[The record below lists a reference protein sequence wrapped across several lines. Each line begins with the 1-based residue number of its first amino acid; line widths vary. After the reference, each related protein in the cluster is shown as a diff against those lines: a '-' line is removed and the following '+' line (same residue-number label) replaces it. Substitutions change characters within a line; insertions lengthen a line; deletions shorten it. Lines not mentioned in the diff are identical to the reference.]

1 LSEHTLDEIKGLGP
15 ATKTKL
21 HGLNI
26 HTVEALAFTTS
37 RDLEEAGIK
46 EAAPKLIQ
54 QAIEFLAERSFIP
67 ANELLEQRKSVTK
80 LSTGSKQLDELF
92 QGGYETQ
99 SITEYASPYGC
110 GKTQLCLTAAVIAQQ
125 PKEQGGL
132 NGGVLW
138 IDSEETF
145 RPERVYQIAEARG
158 FDPEKVV
165 KGLILAPA
173 YNSEHQTL
181 IAQRA
186 DEVMKQNKIRLI
198 IVDCVSPETS
208 ILTPK
213 GLVKIS
219 NLQSVVRSVEGDRTG
234 TASMVD
240 KASQGT
246 ALVEQEEMLRI
257 STPFRDIVC
266 SPNHR
271 LFTVGTSN
279 LNGRVLKEIHA
290 KDVSIG
296 SPLVTLQEL
305 AYEGKFWIGPNASEL
320 LGFVDG
326 DGHIEKKR
334 PIVSLDSSSREL
346 LEHYQMVAQKLGLR
360 TGHIYSY
367 KQGRYWRLV
376 LTKGQNLELFN
387 TIRQNDFKRI
397 VGATTEECK
406 AYVRGFFDAEGCIH
420 ISKMH
425 QGAKGTFRNATIDFS
440 NKNLDMLNV
449 IRDCLFRIG
458 TPALKP
464 KLYRNRLGECYRF
477 FVTRSLYVKKLIE
490 TVGTNHPKKKT
501 ISSLIL
507 KYMNESKGRSSGKGS
522 ILAVEHVK
530 RVEKVPSMLSC
541 EITVPDTGRYVAN
554 GFLVHNSVMAHFRSE
569 YLGRD
574 QLPPRQGKLNQ
585 HLHQIMKLARAFN
598 AVAIVTNQATANPT
612 GNPYAPEWKATG
624 GNIIAHT
631 CNLRVLLRPAGKNTR
646 IASVADSSW
655 IEPGERVFKI
665 TAKGIEDVPE
675 DEKKKSE

>member
-1 LSEHTLDEIKGLGP
+1 MSEHTLDEIKGLGP

-46 EAAPKLIQ
+46 DAAPKLIQ
-54 QAIEFLAERSFIP
+54 QAIEFLAERSFIS
-67 ANELLEQRKSVTK
+67 ARELLEQRKSVTK
-80 LSTGSKQLDELF
+80 LSTGSKQLDELY

-110 GKTQLCLTAAVIAQQ
+110 GKTQLCLTAAVMAQQ

-165 KGLILAPA
+165 KGIMLAPA

-198 IVDCVSPETS
+198 VVD
-208 ILTPK
+208 
-213 GLVKIS
+213 
-219 NLQSVVRSVEGDRTG
+219 SV
-234 TASMVD
+234 
-240 KASQGT
+240 
-246 ALVEQEEMLRI
+246 L
-257 STPFRDIVC
+257 
-266 SPNHR
+266 
-271 LFTVGTSN
+271 
-279 LNGRVLKEIHA
+279 
-290 KDVSIG
+290 
-296 SPLVTLQEL
+296 
-305 AYEGKFWIGPNASEL
+305 
-320 LGFVDG
+320 
-326 DGHIEKKR
+326 
-334 PIVSLDSSSREL
+334 
-346 LEHYQMVAQKLGLR
+346 
-360 TGHIYSY
+360 
-367 KQGRYWRLV
+367 
-376 LTKGQNLELFN
+376 
-387 TIRQNDFKRI
+387 
-397 VGATTEECK
+397 
-406 AYVRGFFDAEGCIH
+406 
-420 ISKMH
+420 
-425 QGAKGTFRNATIDFS
+425 
-440 NKNLDMLNV
+440 
-449 IRDCLFRIG
+449 
-458 TPALKP
+458 
-464 KLYRNRLGECYRF
+464 
-477 FVTRSLYVKKLIE
+477 
-490 TVGTNHPKKKT
+490 
-501 ISSLIL
+501 
-507 KYMNESKGRSSGKGS
+507 
-522 ILAVEHVK
+522 
-530 RVEKVPSMLSC
+530 
-541 EITVPDTGRYVAN
+541 
-554 GFLVHNSVMAHFRSE
+554 AHFRSE

-598 AVAIVTNQATANPT
+598 AVPIVTNQATANPT
-612 GNPYAPEWKATG
+612 GNLYAPEWKATG